1 MSEIIDARARKIL
14 DSRGNETVEVEIFT
28 EYGMGQAS
36 APSGASKGKTEVL
49 DFPQGGVDSSL
60 RSFKTKISAKLI
72 GMDSLDQAGIDS
84 LLEKIDGT
92 PNFSEIGGNLAT
104 AISMAVAKA
113 SADELGIPLFRYL
126 GGVNYRIPVPL
137 GNVVGGGKH
146 AVNGTTIQEFLVAT
160 HSDDIFTSIKTNAQV
175 HKRIKEIAAKELDI
189 PIGMG
194 DEKAWVLPFD
204 DEKVLSLIGEV
215 VDEVSSKTGL
225 EIEKGIDLAASNFYS
240 NGSYIYKNGKLSR
253 EEQVDFVEG
262 IVKDRGFTIIEDP
275 FDEEDFDSFAEL
287 TKRVGDRAL
296 IVGDDIYTSSASR
309 LEKGI
314 EKGASNAILLKPN
327 QVGTISRLLATFR
340 LARENGM
347 AVVVS
352 HRSGETTDAFI
363 AHLAVA
369 LGAEYIKTGTVG
381 GERIAKLNEL
391 VRIQEEMGVTR

>member
-72 GMDSLDQAGIDS
+72 GMDPLDQAGIDS

-253 EEQVDFVEG
+253 EEQIDFVEG

>member
-253 EEQVDFVEG
+253 EEQIDFVEG

-327 QVGTISRLLATFR
+327 QVGTISRLLATFH

>member
-1 MSEIIDARARKIL
+1 
-14 DSRGNETVEVEIFT
+14 
-28 EYGMGQAS
+28 
-36 APSGASKGKTEVL
+36 
-49 DFPQGGVDSSL
+49 
-60 RSFKTKISAKLI
+60 
-72 GMDSLDQAGIDS
+72 LDQAGIDS

>member
-240 NGSYIYKNGKLSR
+240 NGSYVYKNGKLSR
-253 EEQVDFVEG
+253 EEQIDFVEG

>member
-253 EEQVDFVEG
+253 EEQIDFVEG

-296 IVGDDIYTSSASR
+296 IIGDDIYTSSASR

>member
-253 EEQVDFVEG
+253 EEQIDFVEG

-296 IVGDDIYTSSASR
+296 IIGDDIYTSSASR

-327 QVGTISRLLATFR
+327 QVGTISRLLATFH

>member
-253 EEQVDFVEG
+253 EEQIDFVEG

>member
-72 GMDSLDQAGIDS
+72 GMDPLDQAGIDS